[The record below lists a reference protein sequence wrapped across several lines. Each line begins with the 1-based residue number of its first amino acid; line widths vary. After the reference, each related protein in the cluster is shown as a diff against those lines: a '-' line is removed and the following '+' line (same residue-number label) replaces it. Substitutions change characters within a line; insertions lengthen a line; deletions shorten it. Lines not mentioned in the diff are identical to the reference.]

1 MLVGPIMA
9 VDATIIVRTLGHKN
23 CSKTELTPS
32 ELITEKSS
40 RQCNFLLY
48 KLQ

>member
-9 VDATIIVRTLGHKN
+9 LDATVIVRTLGHRN

-32 ELITEKSS
+32 EPITENRFQTMQFSIV
-40 RQCNFLLY
+40 
-48 KLQ
+48 